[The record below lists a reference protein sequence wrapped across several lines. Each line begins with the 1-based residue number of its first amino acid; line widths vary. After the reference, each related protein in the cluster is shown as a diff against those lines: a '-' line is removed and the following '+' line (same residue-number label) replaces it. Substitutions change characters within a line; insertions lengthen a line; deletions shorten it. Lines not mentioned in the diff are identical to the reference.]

1 MQILIII
8 GVLLIARS
16 QCFLKLPF
24 KDKIQYHDV
33 IDIEISNE
41 HRPRRSTDNLNHIET
56 YDLDFEV
63 ERSNVK
69 LHLVRNDKID
79 TNVPIYT
86 MKHGSTK
93 KYNGREKEDSI
104 FYQDVKND
112 ASFVVQTDL
121 QGKQSMFGTFSFAGE
136 EYIMQTSPQRN
147 NTFDGRY
154 KNVQLI
160 KERKRNVQFDDVF
173 KIGDS
178 FKHQTKYHRRKRAT
192 GSHQI
197 ELLIICDYAIYSYWY
212 AKSDKSTIQEKETD
226 ALTTVRQYYAFVLN
240 GMDAMYKNIQ
250 TSSYTIS
257 VLFTGIIIS
266 QTPGDAPWTENI
278 KDTSFTPNRVDS
290 TVALGNFQAWVKLQ
304 TGLPDHDH
312 AMLFTRYDL
321 TASGLTGNA
330 GLAFT
335 SAVCSENSQSI
346 VEEAFDFVVITTAA
360 HELGHCLSASHDGS
374 GNLCSPS
381 DAYIMAASSM
391 PQQGATAAHPWIF
404 SSCSTEYFTSY
415 IDQLDSA
422 NNNCMKTL
430 STSFDPTAQSPY
442 DQFLAGQVYNA
453 DSQCVQLHGDGSYLC
468 REQYNGDFSTI
479 CNILWC
485 YKPDISQCQSSI
497 AGEGTHCGNQK
508 WCVSGVCTQDVKAPI
523 GNENCLYGDR
533 KGIIF
538 SNLGWTC
545 ADAYANNPSLCSSQP
560 IVSLF
565 CCGSCFPET
574 TTVSLS
580 TQNYVTSTVHVTTMD
595 SDTTTSLKTTIKP
608 ETTSET
614 KITTMETSKQPKTT
628 TSVIHTTKA
637 DTTTPQLITT
647 KTFTTL
653 NVATTPKSSTEHDE
667 TTTATSTT
675 TKTDFVTTTDSI
687 TTIAGLTTTHEK
699 TSVLTTNRVKT
710 TTAVPT
716 TTAQKVGTT
725 KAVTTTGELTP
736 TQKATLV
743 STDKTQ
749 QPDTSSVNVTD
760 VVDNTNGIIDP
771 VVIGVGIAVFGLTI
785 LGIVIV
791 CLTVYYRRRGK
802 HSKNQSRSTN
812 DFKKSV
818 EPDYYSYNNPSTP
831 VMAYDTMS
839 GRWHQR
845 VLHREHYSLHDT
857 YNNPS
862 TISKGGIRPVWNA
875 QYHYQDADSN
885 MDAYNYVNFY

>member
-24 KDKIQYHDV
+24 NDEIQYHEV
-33 IDIEISNE
+33 IDIEISNGQ
-41 HRPRRSTDNLNHIET
+41 RSRRSTDNLNHIDT

-69 LHLVRNDKID
+69 LHLVPNDKIH

-93 KYNGREKEDSI
+93 KFDGREKEDSI

-112 ASFVVQTDL
+112 ASFVIQRDL
-121 QGKQSMFGTFSFAGE
+121 QGKHNMFGTFSFAGE
-136 EYIMQTSPQRN
+136 KYIMQTSPQRN
-147 NTFDGRY
+147 NSFDGRFE
-154 KNVQLI
+154 NVHLI

-173 KIGDS
+173 KIGDR
-178 FKHQTKYHRRKRAT
+178 FKHQNKYHRRRRAT

-197 ELLIICDYAIYSYWY
+197 ELLIVCDYAIYSYWY
-212 AKSDKSTIQEKETD
+212 AKSDKSSIQEKETD

-240 GMDAMYKNIQ
+240 G
-250 TSSYTIS
+250 
-257 VLFTGIIIS
+257 
-266 QTPGDAPWTENI
+266 TPGDAPWTENI

-290 TVALGNFQAWVKLQ
+290 SIALGNFQAWVKLQ

-360 HELGHCLSASHDGS
+360 HELGH
-374 GNLCSPS
+374 
-381 DAYIMAASSM
+381 
-391 PQQGATAAHPWIF
+391 W
-404 SSCSTEYFTSY
+404 
-415 IDQLDSA
+415 A

-430 STSFDPTAQSPY
+430 SPSFDPTAQSPY
-442 DQFLAGQVYNA
+442 DQFLAGQIYNA
-453 DSQCVQLHGDGSYLC
+453 DSQCVQMHGDGSYLC

-497 AGEGTHCGNQK
+497 AGEGTLCGNQK
-508 WCVSGVCTQDVKAPI
+508 WCVSGVCTQDVKAPK

-545 ADAYANNPSLCSSQP
+545 ADAYANNPSLCFSQP
-560 IVSLF
+560 IVSVF
-565 CCGSCFPET
+565 CCGSCYPET
-574 TTVSLS
+574 TTLSLS
-580 TQNYVTSTVHVTTMD
+580 TQNYATSTEHVTTVD
-595 SDTTTSLKTTIKP
+595 SDTTTSLKTTTEPKNRKP
-608 ETTSET
+608 L
-614 KITTMETSKQPKTT
+614 PK
-628 TSVIHTTKA
+628 
-637 DTTTPQLITT
+637 
-647 KTFTTL
+647 L
-653 NVATTPKSSTEHDE
+653 NNQKLQQHDE
-667 TTTATSTT
+667 TTTDTALTI
-675 TKTDFVTTTDSI
+675 KTDFVTTESV
-687 TTIAGLTTTHEK
+687 TTTTTFEE
-699 TSVLTTNRVKT
+699 TSVLTTKQVKT
-710 TTAVPT
+710 NTAIPT

-725 KAVTTTGELTP
+725 KDVTTTGESTP
-736 TQKATLV
+736 TLKATIV
-743 STDKTQ
+743 STDTTQ

-760 VVDNTNGIIDP
+760 VVDNTDGIIDP

-785 LGIVIV
+785 LGIVIL
-791 CLTVYYRRRGK
+791 CLTVYYRKHGK
-802 HSKNQSRSTN
+802 HSKYQNRSTN
-812 DFKKSV
+812 DFKNTA
-818 EPDYYSYNNPSTP
+818 EPDFFPYDNPSTP
-831 VMAYDTMS
+831 VMVNDTRL
-839 GRWHQR
+839 GRWPRR
-845 VLHREHYSLHDT
+845 VLHGEHYSPHDI
-857 YNNPS
+857 YDNQS

-875 QYHYQDADSN
+875 QYHYQDTYSK
-885 MDAYNYVNFY
+885 MGAYNFVDRY